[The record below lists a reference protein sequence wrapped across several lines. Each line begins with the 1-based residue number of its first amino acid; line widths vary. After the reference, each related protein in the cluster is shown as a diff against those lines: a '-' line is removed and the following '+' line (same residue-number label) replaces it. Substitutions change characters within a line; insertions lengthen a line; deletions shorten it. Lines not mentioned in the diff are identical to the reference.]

1 MTPTETTESQI
12 FKPVAEE
19 NRLSVFV
26 LEIEQMTYS
35 HWVLMQEH
43 IKQLPNR
50 LTIDIKN
57 IKKVEWSYSSYHK
70 SWESKWS
77 THAYSTIKTFF

>member
-1 MTPTETTESQI
+1 
-12 FKPVAEE
+12 
-19 NRLSVFV
+19 
-26 LEIEQMTYS
+26 MTYS

>member
-35 HWVLMQEH
+35 H
-43 IKQLPNR
+43 
-50 LTIDIKN
+50 
-57 IKKVEWSYSSYHK
+57 
-70 SWESKWS
+70 
-77 THAYSTIKTFF
+77 